1 MERRGVEQE
10 SERGGA
16 AGEVV
21 VGGDTELVGRVDHR
35 RGEEVDDERGGRGG
49 AQPQDGGL
57 EARLVQ
63 LDVAGTGRADLVA
76 LLEELRGWQHR
87 ELLEPDASA
96 DGGE

>member
-1 MERRGVEQE
+1 MEQE

-16 AGEVV
+16 AAEVE
-21 VGGDTELVGRVDHR
+21 VGGDAELVGHVDHH
-35 RGEEVDDERGGRGG
+35 RGEEVDDEHGGRGG
-49 AQPQDGGL
+49 AKPQDGGL

-63 LDVAGTGRADLVA
+63 LDVAGTERADLVT

-87 ELLEPDASA
+87 EVLEPDASA